1 MKQIDNINEFE
12 YKFDKLFGKLSLNE
26 QADFFAA
33 WWFNGEKN
41 KSMASIYKLIS
52 SVPEKMLPD
61 VETFI
66 EYFFERFWSFINYSN
81 HKIINLMEIED
92 LMKIREIVI
101 DKDLEA
107 LSKYMPLFVYVNEK
121 TGGEENLTELLN
133 IIVNRIMYIKFDND
147 ID

>member
-1 MKQIDNINEFE
+1 MKQINNIEEFE
-12 YKFDKLFGKLSLNE
+12 NKFDTLFSKLSLTQ

-33 WWFNGEKN
+33 WWFNGENN
-41 KSMASIYKLIS
+41 KSMTSIYKLIS

-66 EYFFERFWSFINYSN
+66 EYLFEGFWSFINYSN

-107 LSKYMPLFVYVNEK
+107 LSEYMPIFVYVNEK
-121 TGGEENLTELLN
+121 TGCEENLTELLN
-133 IIVNRIMYIKFDND
+133 IIVNRIMAIKFDND

>member
-1 MKQIDNINEFE
+1 MKQINNIEEFE
-12 YKFDKLFGKLSLNE
+12 NKFDNLFSKLSLTE

-33 WWFNGEKN
+33 WWFNGENN
-41 KSMASIYKLIS
+41 KSMTSLYKLIG
-52 SVPEKMLPD
+52 SVPEEMLPD
-61 VETFI
+61 VETFL
-66 EYFFERFWSFINYSN
+66 EYLFEGFWSFINYSN

-107 LSKYMPLFVYVNEK
+107 LSEYMPLFVYVNEK

-133 IIVNRIMYIKFDND
+133 IIVKRIRVIIFNK
-147 ID
+147 

>member
-12 YKFDKLFGKLSLNE
+12 NKFDNLFGKLSLTE

-33 WWFNGEKN
+33 WWFNGENN
-41 KSMASIYKLIS
+41 KSMTSLYKLIG
-52 SVPEKMLPD
+52 SVPEEMLPD

-66 EYFFERFWSFINYSN
+66 EYLFEGFWSFINYSN

-107 LSKYMPLFVYVNEK
+107 LSEYMPLFVYVNEK

>member
-1 MKQIDNINEFE
+1 MKQIDNIEEFE
-12 YKFDKLFGKLSLNE
+12 NKFDNLFSKLSLTE

-33 WWFNGEKN
+33 WWFNGENN
-41 KSMASIYKLIS
+41 KSMTPLYKLIS
-52 SVPEKMLPD
+52 SVPEEMLPD

-66 EYFFERFWSFINYSN
+66 EYLFEGFWSFINYSN

-107 LSKYMPLFVYVNEK
+107 LSEYMPLFVYVNEK

>member
-1 MKQIDNINEFE
+1 MKQINNIEEFE
-12 YKFDKLFGKLSLNE
+12 NKFDNLFGKLSLTE

-33 WWFNGEKN
+33 WWFNGENN
-41 KSMASIYKLIS
+41 KSMTSLYKLIS
-52 SVPEKMLPD
+52 SVPEEMLPD

-66 EYFFERFWSFINYSN
+66 QYYFERFWSFIKYSS

-107 LSKYMPLFVYVNEK
+107 LSEYMPIFVYVNEK

-133 IIVNRIMYIKFDND
+133 IIVNRIMDIKFDND

>member
-1 MKQIDNINEFE
+1 MKQINNIEEFE
-12 YKFDKLFGKLSLNE
+12 NKFDNLFSKLSLTE

-33 WWFNGEKN
+33 WWFNGENN
-41 KSMASIYKLIS
+41 KSMTSIYKLIG
-52 SVPEKMLPD
+52 SVPDEMLPD
-61 VETFI
+61 VETFL
-66 EYFFERFWSFINYSN
+66 EYLFEGFWSFINYSN

-107 LSKYMPLFVYVNEK
+107 LSEYMPIFVYVNEK

-133 IIVNRIMYIKFDND
+133 IIVNRIMVIKFNND

>member
-12 YKFDKLFGKLSLNE
+12 YKFAKLFNKLSLNE

-41 KSMASIYKLIS
+41 KSMTSIYNLIS
-52 SVPEKMLPD
+52 SVTEEMLPH
-61 VETFI
+61 VETFL
-66 EYFFERFWSFINYSN
+66 EYLFEGFWSFINYNN
-81 HKIINLMEIED
+81 HKFINLMKIED

-107 LSKYMPLFVYVNEK
+107 LSKYMPLFVYANEK

-133 IIVNRIMYIKFDND
+133 IIINRIMVIIFDND

>member
-12 YKFDKLFGKLSLNE
+12 NKFDNLFGKLSLTQ

-33 WWFNGEKN
+33 WWFNGENN
-41 KSMASIYKLIS
+41 KSMTSLYKLIG
-52 SVPEKMLPD
+52 SVPEEMLPD

-66 EYFFERFWSFINYSN
+66 EYLFEGFWSFINYSN

-107 LSKYMPLFVYVNEK
+107 LSEYMPLFVYVNEK

>member
-1 MKQIDNINEFE
+1 MKKINNIEEFE
-12 YKFDKLFGKLSLNE
+12 NKFDNLFSKLSLIE

-33 WWFNGEKN
+33 WWFNGENN
-41 KSMASIYKLIS
+41 KSMTSLYKLIS

-61 VETFI
+61 VETFL
-66 EYFFERFWSFINYSN
+66 EYLFEGFWSFINYSN

-107 LSKYMPLFVYVNEK
+107 LSEYMPLFVYVNEK
-121 TGGEENLTELLN
+121 TGGEEQLTELLN
-133 IIVNRIMYIKFDND
+133 IIVKRIRVIIFNK
-147 ID
+147 

>member
-1 MKQIDNINEFE
+1 MKQIDNIEEFE
-12 YKFDKLFGKLSLNE
+12 NKFDTLFSKLSLTQ

-33 WWFNGEKN
+33 WWFNGENN
-41 KSMASIYKLIS
+41 KSMTSIYKLIS

-66 EYFFERFWSFINYSN
+66 EYLFEGFWSFINYSN

-107 LSKYMPLFVYVNEK
+107 LSEYMPIFVYVNEK
-121 TGGEENLTELLN
+121 TGGEENLIELLN
-133 IIVNRIMYIKFDND
+133 IIVDRIMVIKFNND

>member
-1 MKQIDNINEFE
+1 MKQINNIEEFE
-12 YKFDKLFGKLSLNE
+12 NKFDNLFSKLSLTE

-33 WWFNGEKN
+33 WWFNGESN
-41 KSMASIYKLIS
+41 KSMTSVYKLIR
-52 SVPEKMLPD
+52 SVPEEMSSD

-66 EYFFERFWSFINYSN
+66 QYLFEGFWSFINYSN

-107 LSKYMPLFVYVNEK
+107 LSEYMPIFVYVNEK
-121 TGGEENLTELLN
+121 TGGEEQLTELLN
-133 IIVNRIMYIKFDND
+133 IIVKRIRVIIFNK
-147 ID
+147 

>member
-1 MKQIDNINEFE
+1 MKQINNIEEFE
-12 YKFDKLFGKLSLNE
+12 NKFDNLFGKLSLTQ

-33 WWFNGEKN
+33 WWFNGENN
-41 KSMASIYKLIS
+41 KSMTSIYKLIR
-52 SVPEKMLPD
+52 SVPEEMSSD

-66 EYFFERFWSFINYSN
+66 QYLFEGFWSFINYSN

-107 LSKYMPLFVYVNEK
+107 LSEYMPIFVYVNEK

-133 IIVNRIMYIKFDND
+133 IIVKRIRVIIFNK
-147 ID
+147 

>member
-1 MKQIDNINEFE
+1 MKQINNIEEFE
-12 YKFDKLFGKLSLNE
+12 NKFDNLFGKLSLTE

-33 WWFNGEKN
+33 WWFNGENN
-41 KSMASIYKLIS
+41 KSMTSLYKLIS
-52 SVPEKMLPD
+52 SVPEEMLPD

-66 EYFFERFWSFINYSN
+66 EYLFEGFWSFINYSN

-107 LSKYMPLFVYVNEK
+107 LSEYMPLFVYVNEK

>member
-1 MKQIDNINEFE
+1 MKQINNIEEFE
-12 YKFDKLFGKLSLNE
+12 NKFDTLFGKLSLTQ

-33 WWFNGEKN
+33 WWFNGENN
-41 KSMASIYKLIS
+41 KSMTSIYKLIG

-66 EYFFERFWSFINYSN
+66 QYLFEGFWSFINYSN
-81 HKIINLMEIED
+81 HKIINLMDIED

-107 LSKYMPLFVYVNEK
+107 LSEYMPIFVYVNEK
-121 TGGEENLTELLN
+121 TGCEENLTELLN
-133 IIVNRIMYIKFDND
+133 IIVNRIMVIKFDND

>member
-1 MKQIDNINEFE
+1 MKQINNIGEFE
-12 YKFDKLFGKLSLNE
+12 YKFGKLFSKLSFNE

-33 WWFNGEKN
+33 WWFNGESN
-41 KSMASIYKLIS
+41 KSMTSIYKLIS
-52 SVPEKMLPD
+52 SVTEEMLPH

-66 EYFFERFWSFINYSN
+66 QYVFESFWSFINYSN

-101 DKDLEA
+101 DKDIEA
-107 LSKYMPLFVYVNEK
+107 LSEYMPIFVYANEK
-121 TGGEENLTELLN
+121 TGCEENLAELLN
-133 IIVNRIMYIKFDND
+133 IIVKRIMVIKIIND

>member
-1 MKQIDNINEFE
+1 MKQINNIEEFE
-12 YKFDKLFGKLSLNE
+12 NKFDNLFSKLSLTE

-33 WWFNGEKN
+33 WWFNGVNN
-41 KSMASIYKLIS
+41 KSMTSLYKLIG

-66 EYFFERFWSFINYSN
+66 EYLFEGFWSFINYSN

-107 LSKYMPLFVYVNEK
+107 LSEYMPLFVYVNEK

>member
-1 MKQIDNINEFE
+1 MKQINNIEEFE
-12 YKFDKLFGKLSLNE
+12 NKFDNLFSKLSLTE

-33 WWFNGEKN
+33 WWFNGENN
-41 KSMASIYKLIS
+41 KSMTSLYKLIG
-52 SVPEKMLPD
+52 SVPEEMSSD

-66 EYFFERFWSFINYSN
+66 QYLFEGFWSFINYSN

-92 LMKIREIVI
+92 LMKIRKIVI

-107 LSKYMPLFVYVNEK
+107 LSEYMPIFVYVNEK

-133 IIVNRIMYIKFDND
+133 IIVNRIMVIKFDND

>member
-1 MKQIDNINEFE
+1 MKQINNIEEFE
-12 YKFDKLFGKLSLNE
+12 NKFDNLFGKLSLTQ
-26 QADFFAA
+26 QADFFAS
-33 WWFNGEKN
+33 WWFNGKKK
-41 KSMASIYKLIS
+41 KSMTSLYKLIS
-52 SVPEKMLPD
+52 SVPEEMLPD

-66 EYFFERFWSFINYSN
+66 EYLFEGFWSFINYSN

-107 LSKYMPLFVYVNEK
+107 LSEYMPLFVYVNEK

-133 IIVNRIMYIKFDND
+133 IIVKRIRVIIFNK
-147 ID
+147 

>member
-12 YKFDKLFGKLSLNE
+12 YKFAKPFNKLSLNE
-26 QADFFAA
+26 QADFFAS

-41 KSMASIYKLIS
+41 KSMTSIYKLIS
-52 SVPEKMLPD
+52 SVPEEMSSD

-66 EYFFERFWSFINYSN
+66 QYLFEGFWSFINYST
-81 HKIINLMEIED
+81 HKFINLMEIED

-107 LSKYMPLFVYVNEK
+107 LSKYMPLFVYANEK
-121 TGGEENLTELLN
+121 TGSEENLTELLN
-133 IIVNRIMYIKFDND
+133 IIVKRIRVIIFNND

>member
-1 MKQIDNINEFE
+1 MKQIDNIEEFE
-12 YKFDKLFGKLSLNE
+12 NKFDTLFSKLSLTQ

-33 WWFNGEKN
+33 WWFNGENN
-41 KSMASIYKLIS
+41 KSMTSIYKLIS

-66 EYFFERFWSFINYSN
+66 EYLFEGFWSFINYSN

-107 LSKYMPLFVYVNEK
+107 LSEYMPIFVYVNEK

-133 IIVNRIMYIKFDND
+133 IIVNRIMAIKFDND

>member
-1 MKQIDNINEFE
+1 MKQINNIEEFE
-12 YKFDKLFGKLSLNE
+12 NKFDTLFSKLSLTQ

-33 WWFNGEKN
+33 WWFNGENN
-41 KSMASIYKLIS
+41 KSMTSLYKLIS
-52 SVPEKMLPD
+52 SVPEEMLPD
-61 VETFI
+61 VETFL
-66 EYFFERFWSFINYSN
+66 EYLFEGFWSFINYSN

-107 LSKYMPLFVYVNEK
+107 LSEYMPLFVYVNEK

-133 IIVNRIMYIKFDND
+133 IIVKRIMYIKFDND

>member
-107 LSKYMPLFVYVNEK
+107 LSEYMPIFVYVNEK
-121 TGGEENLTELLN
+121 TGSEENLTELLN

>member
-12 YKFDKLFGKLSLNE
+12 NKFDNLFGKLSLTQ

-33 WWFNGEKN
+33 WWFNGENN
-41 KSMASIYKLIS
+41 KSMTSLYKLIG
-52 SVPEKMLPD
+52 SVPEEMLPD

-66 EYFFERFWSFINYSN
+66 EYLFEGFWSFINYSN

-107 LSKYMPLFVYVNEK
+107 LSEYMPLFVYVNEK

-133 IIVNRIMYIKFDND
+133 IIVKRIRVIIFNND

>member
-1 MKQIDNINEFE
+1 MKQINNIEEFE
-12 YKFDKLFGKLSLNE
+12 NKFDNLFSKLSLTE

-33 WWFNGEKN
+33 WWFNGENN
-41 KSMASIYKLIS
+41 KSMASLYKLIG
-52 SVPEKMLPD
+52 SVPEEMLPD

-66 EYFFERFWSFINYSN
+66 EYLFEGFWSFINYSN

-107 LSKYMPLFVYVNEK
+107 LSEYMPLFVYVNEK
-121 TGGEENLTELLN
+121 TGGEENLAELLN
-133 IIVNRIMYIKFDND
+133 IIVKRIMYIKFDND

>member
-1 MKQIDNINEFE
+1 MKQINNIEEFE
-12 YKFDKLFGKLSLNE
+12 NKFDNLFSKLSLTE

-33 WWFNGEKN
+33 WWFNGENN
-41 KSMASIYKLIS
+41 KSMTSLYKLIS
-52 SVPEKMLPD
+52 SVPEEMSSD

-66 EYFFERFWSFINYSN
+66 EYLFEGFWSFINYSN

-107 LSKYMPLFVYVNEK
+107 LSEYMPLFVYVNEK

-133 IIVNRIMYIKFDND
+133 IIVKRIRVIIFNK
-147 ID
+147 

>member
-1 MKQIDNINEFE
+1 MKQINNIEEFE
-12 YKFDKLFGKLSLNE
+12 NKFDTLFSKLSLTQ

-33 WWFNGEKN
+33 WWFNGENN
-41 KSMASIYKLIS
+41 KSMTSLYKLIS
-52 SVPEKMLPD
+52 SVPEEMLPD

-66 EYFFERFWSFINYSN
+66 EYLFEGFWSFINYSN

-107 LSKYMPLFVYVNEK
+107 LSEYMPLFVYVNEK

-133 IIVNRIMYIKFDND
+133 IIVKRIMYIKFDND

>member
-1 MKQIDNINEFE
+1 MKQINNIEEFE
-12 YKFDKLFGKLSLNE
+12 NKFDNLFGKLSLTQ

-33 WWFNGEKN
+33 WWFNGENN
-41 KSMASIYKLIS
+41 KSMTSLYKLIS
-52 SVPEKMLPD
+52 SVPEEMLPD

-66 EYFFERFWSFINYSN
+66 EYLFEGFWSFINYSN

-107 LSKYMPLFVYVNEK
+107 LSEYMPLFVYVNEK
-121 TGGEENLTELLN
+121 TGDEENLTELLN

>member
-12 YKFDKLFGKLSLNE
+12 NKFDNLFSKLSLTE

-33 WWFNGEKN
+33 WWFNGENN
-41 KSMASIYKLIS
+41 KSMTSLYKLIG
-52 SVPEKMLPD
+52 SVPEEMLPD

-66 EYFFERFWSFINYSN
+66 EYLFEGFWSFINYSN

-107 LSKYMPLFVYVNEK
+107 LSEYMPIFVYVNEK

-133 IIVNRIMYIKFDND
+133 IIVNRIMVIKFDND

>member
-1 MKQIDNINEFE
+1 MKQINNIEEFE
-12 YKFDKLFGKLSLNE
+12 NKFDNLFGKLSLTE

-33 WWFNGEKN
+33 WWFNGENN
-41 KSMASIYKLIS
+41 KSMTSLYKLIG
-52 SVPEKMLPD
+52 SVPEEMLPD

-66 EYFFERFWSFINYSN
+66 EYLFEGFWSFINYSN

-107 LSKYMPLFVYVNEK
+107 LSEYMPLFVYVNEK

>member
-1 MKQIDNINEFE
+1 MKQIDNIEEFE
-12 YKFDKLFGKLSLNE
+12 YKFDKLFGKLSLTQ
-26 QADFFAA
+26 QADFFAS
-33 WWFNGEKN
+33 WWFNGKKK
-41 KSMASIYKLIS
+41 KSMTSIYKLIR

-66 EYFFERFWSFINYSN
+66 EYLFEGLWSFINYSI

-107 LSKYMPLFVYVNEK
+107 LSEYMPLFVYVNEK

-133 IIVNRIMYIKFDND
+133 IIVKRIRVIIFNND

>member
-1 MKQIDNINEFE
+1 MKKINNIEEFE
-12 YKFDKLFGKLSLNE
+12 YKFDKLFGKLSLTQ
-26 QADFFAA
+26 QADFFAS
-33 WWFNGEKN
+33 WWFNGRKK
-41 KSMASIYKLIS
+41 KSMTSLYKLIS

-61 VETFI
+61 VETFFQ
-66 EYFFERFWSFINYSN
+66 YLFEGFWSFINYSN

-107 LSKYMPLFVYVNEK
+107 LSEYMPLFVYVNEK

-133 IIVNRIMYIKFDND
+133 IIVKRIRVIIFNND
-147 ID
+147 F

>member
-1 MKQIDNINEFE
+1 MKQINNIGEFE
-12 YKFDKLFGKLSLNE
+12 YKFGKLFSKLSFNE

-33 WWFNGEKN
+33 WWFNGESN
-41 KSMASIYKLIS
+41 KSMTSIYKLIS
-52 SVPEKMLPD
+52 SVTEEMLPH

-66 EYFFERFWSFINYSN
+66 QYVFESFWSFINYSN

-107 LSKYMPLFVYVNEK
+107 LSEYMPIFVYANEK
-121 TGGEENLTELLN
+121 TGCEENLAELLN
-133 IIVNRIMYIKFDND
+133 IIVKRIMVIKIIND

>member
-1 MKQIDNINEFE
+1 MKKINNIEEFE
-12 YKFDKLFGKLSLNE
+12 YKFDKLFGKLSLTQ
-26 QADFFAA
+26 QADFFAS
-33 WWFNGEKN
+33 WWFNGRKK
-41 KSMASIYKLIS
+41 KSMTSLYKLIS

-61 VETFI
+61 VETFFQ
-66 EYFFERFWSFINYSN
+66 YLFEGFWSFINYSN

-107 LSKYMPLFVYVNEK
+107 LSEYMPIFVYVNEK

-133 IIVNRIMYIKFDND
+133 IIVKRIRVIIFNK
-147 ID
+147 

>member
-1 MKQIDNINEFE
+1 MKKINNIEEFE
-12 YKFDKLFGKLSLNE
+12 YKFDKLFSKLSLTQ
-26 QADFFAA
+26 QADFFAS
-33 WWFNGEKN
+33 WWFNGKKK
-41 KSMASIYKLIS
+41 KSMTSIYKLIR

-66 EYFFERFWSFINYSN
+66 QYLFEGFWSFINYSN

-107 LSKYMPLFVYVNEK
+107 LSEYMPLFVYVNEK

-133 IIVNRIMYIKFDND
+133 IIVKRIRVIIFNND